1 MIFIHTE
8 WSDILTFSFA
18 GDACLLQGRK
28 NRFTQATTFRVALA
42 QSFPRVHNPGAMK
55 KEDLERAN
63 LWHTIEKESEG
74 EA

>member
-8 WSDILTFSFA
+8 WSDILTFTY
-18 GDACLLQGRK
+18 GYDAYLLQGRK
-28 NRFTQATTFRVALA
+28 NKFTKATSFRVVKPQWFIGLA
-42 QSFPRVHNPGAMK
+42 SPESLK
-55 KEDLERAN
+55 KEDLEKAN